1 MKKKSKF
8 YLIMEWI
15 LTIVV
20 GIITLFWVGMLVLT
34 VVTGIEFMMQGSDLG
49 VGWMIMGFVMYLG
62 LTLIFAFPFVAAIRD
77 LYKYY
82 KAKKAVDSNVDSST
96 YNLHNSVK

>member
-1 MKKKSKF
+1 
-8 YLIMEWI
+8 
-15 LTIVV
+15 
-20 GIITLFWVGMLVLT
+20 
-34 VVTGIEFMMQGSDLG
+34 
-49 VGWMIMGFVMYLG
+49 MYLG

>member
-1 MKKKSKF
+1 MKKKSMF

-15 LTIVV
+15 LTVIV
-20 GIITLFWVGMLVLT
+20 GIITLICARMLVVYVIFSAEQIFEGFLLGIIMT
-34 VVTGIEFMMQGSDLG
+34 LPIAVVF
-49 VGWMIMGFVMYLG
+49 FV
-62 LTLIFAFPFVAAIRD
+62 LTLFFAIHFVLAIRD